1 MQNKTFFLN
10 PNHTYICCVQHN
22 NNSLTCVHSQ
32 LKTRSCFPLSQA
44 HNKRDDLGEAH
55 LTLAIFG
62 EDTGGN
68 ATDILLADAGVAD
81 LQLEEGQGDDLDV
94 SQVGQHC
101 QVVLTVIISLAAA
114 KVGNCHLPYPA
125 ALQGC
130 QLELQF
136 GADLGQRED
145 LSQK

>member
-1 MQNKTFFLN
+1 MNTF
-10 PNHTYICCVQHN
+10 
-22 NNSLTCVHSQ
+22 
-32 LKTRSCFPLSQA
+32 LKQSHVCTQPAKKALSRFPLSQT
-44 HNKRDDLGEAH
+44 HNQRDDLGEAH

-62 EDTGGN
+62 EDTGCN
-68 ATDILLADAGVAD
+68 ATHILLADAGVAD

-94 SQVGQHC
+94 PQVGQHC

-114 KVGNCHLPYPA
+114 KVGDCHLPYPA
-125 ALQGC
+125 ALQGR
-130 QLELQF
+130 QLQLQF